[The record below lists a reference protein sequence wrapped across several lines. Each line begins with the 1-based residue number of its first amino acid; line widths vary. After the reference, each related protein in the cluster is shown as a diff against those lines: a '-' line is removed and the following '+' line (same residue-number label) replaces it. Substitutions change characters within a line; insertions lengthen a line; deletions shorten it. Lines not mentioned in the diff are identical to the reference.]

1 MKKPSILLV
10 EDRAEM
16 RERLSALLSAGGYE
30 VKITGKGRDA
40 LALAKEEH
48 FALYLIDSELP
59 DMPGIEVVRELNE
72 FDQNALSILITP
84 FAAKETGIEA
94 LKAGAYFLHRA
105 ACKHGGVTGSNQPSL

>member
-48 FALYLIDSELP
+48 FAL
-59 DMPGIEVVRELNE
+59 
-72 FDQNALSILITP
+72 
-84 FAAKETGIEA
+84 
-94 LKAGAYFLHRA
+94 
-105 ACKHGGVTGSNQPSL
+105 